1 MNTKEFEG
9 TKGITLIALIISI
22 LILLI
27 LAGVTLQLAVG
38 EDGIIGRAIVAREQH
53 EEAEE
58 KEKLELA
65 VSAAMVDGKGELTT
79 ENLNKELREQ
89 FGNEEEVKPTSVGWS
104 YNGNKRYR
112 IYNDGKVE
120 HIIFQPVEYIE
131 STGTQYIDTK
141 YIPKTNTELRLEI
154 SFSGNFNAADD
165 GRTTIFQAMNNDRA
179 YIFALNFGGESSQSK
194 QLFAWI
200 NKTWGGTLD
209 EIQSFTI
216 NNQIKN
222 NKNLITMK
230 SGKITYGTFSRTL
243 FEKTVD
249 NDRSLFLLGNR
260 SSNGNIVTFKA
271 YNAKVYSLKLLE
283 GDDLKRDF
291 LPCYTTTTV
300 TDVDGKTCPSGTI
313 GLYDLVEDQFYTN
326 QGTGEFLKGEDV

>member
-1 MNTKEFEG
+1 MNTKEFESK
-9 TKGITLIALIISI
+9 KGITLVALVISI
-22 LILLI
+22 LVLLI

-38 EDGIIGRAIVAREQH
+38 EDGIIRKAIVAREQH
-53 EEAEE
+53 EAAEE
-58 KEKLELA
+58 MELIELA
-65 VSAAMVDGKGELTT
+65 VSSAMVDGQGELTT

-141 YIPKTNTELRLEI
+141 YIPNQNTEIESIFEI
-154 SFSGNFNAADD
+154 NKFGENAIIYGGELGYGNNACHLYRTAGIFDVGFGYQQHATKSFDINTKYITRVQKNKYYINGVEYNSSALTGTFSSA
-165 GRTTIFQAMNNDRA
+165 RKIF
-179 YIFALNFGGESSQSK
+179 IFALNRASILRDSNAQKKLYSM
-194 QLFAWI
+194 
-200 NKTWGGTLD
+200 
-209 EIQSFTI
+209 TI
-216 NNQIKN
+216 TENNTAI
-222 NKNLITMK
+222 
-230 SGKITYGTFSRTL
+230 R
-243 FEKTVD
+243 E
-249 NDRSLFLLGNR
+249 
-260 SSNGNIVTFKA
+260 
-271 YNAKVYSLKLLE
+271 
-283 GDDLKRDF
+283 F
-291 LPCYTTTTV
+291 LPCYTTKTV